1 MCVCVY
7 KQGLQLIVQFCFLF
21 FDGSSFLRKLNMW
34 PILEQK
40 PQNELQQQD
49 KEAGKYWN
57 VEQNCGKA
65 EKMV

>member
-1 MCVCVY
+1 
-7 KQGLQLIVQFCFLF
+7 
-21 FDGSSFLRKLNMW
+21 MW